1 MTAHTT
7 RLFLAALEGEARR
20 HGGKL
25 TWELYPCNSANLDPE
40 IFPRGHDYYHASM
53 TVTAADL
60 YSGMSGIYTASE
72 LAKIPDQARHLI
84 HELIRNRAHN
94 APTTPQQPML
104 ALFDDPPA
112 EDEDTEEPEDE
123 EEDTPDP
130 WELDRTPAENGFTCF
145 DICTAYIYYLFYG
158 DDTGDMTDEEIKLCD
173 DFSRKW
179 RAVDTAKCHN
189 GEPWTDEFNRHPDLS
204 LHGYACQT
212 EGVWCEP
219 ITPTTPAA

>member
-20 HGGKL
+20 SGCTF
-25 TWELYPCNSANLDPE
+25 TWTLDPYDSDKLNPD
-40 IFPRGHDYYHASM
+40 IFPRGHSYYDM
-53 TVTAADL
+53 QLTVTARN
-60 YSGMSGIYTASE
+60 YHHGRGEICNESE
-72 LAKIPDQARHLI
+72 LASVPDKARDLIQAFITHR
-84 HELIRNRAHN
+84 RATEDSRQ
-94 APTTPQQPML
+94 ATFS
-104 ALFDDPPA
+104 LFSDPPA
-112 EDEDTEEPEDE
+112 EDEDTEEPEPE
-123 EEDTPDP
+123 NEEDTPDP
-130 WELDRTPAENGFTCF
+130 WELDRTPEENGLTCF

-189 GEPWTDEFNRHPDLS
+189 GEPWTDEFNRRPDLS

>member
-1 MTAHTT
+1 MTAHET
-7 RLFLAALEGEARR
+7 RLNLAALESEARR

-25 TWELYPCNSANLDPE
+25 TWELEPRTPDQLAPE
-40 IFPRGHDYYHASM
+40 IFPRGHDYYKVGL
-53 TVTAADL
+53 TVTAPDF
-60 YSGMSGIYTASE
+60 YSGMSGIFTASE
-72 LAKIPDQARHLI
+72 LAEIPDQARSLI
-84 HELIRNRAHN
+84 QELIRDRAHN
-94 APTTPQQPML
+94 APTTTQPML
-104 ALFDDPPA
+104 DLFSSPPA
-112 EDEDTEEPEDE
+112 EEEPEPEE

-130 WELDRTPAENGFTCF
+130 WELDRTPEQHGLTCLE
-145 DICTAYIYYLFYG
+145 ISTAYICYLFYG
-158 DDTGDMTDEEIKLCD
+158 DDTGDMTAEEIALCD

>member
-1 MTAHTT
+1 MTAHAT
-7 RLFLAALEGEARR
+7 RLFLAMLEGEARR

-25 TWELYPCNSANLDPE
+25 TWELEPRTPDHA
-40 IFPRGHDYYHASM
+40 IFPRGHDYYKVGL
-53 TVTAADL
+53 TVTAPDF
-60 YSGMSGIYTASE
+60 YSGMSGIFTASE
-72 LAKIPDQARHLI
+72 LAEIPDQARSLI
-84 HELIRNRAHN
+84 QELIRDRAHN
-94 APTTPQQPML
+94 APTLPQQSTL

-112 EDEDTEEPEDE
+112 EEEPEPEE

-130 WELDRTPAENGFTCF
+130 WELDTTPAESGLTCF
-145 DICTAYIYYLFYG
+145 DICTAYIPYLFYG
-158 DDTGDMTDEEIKLCD
+158 DDTGDMTAEEIRLCD

-189 GEPWTDEFNRHPDLS
+189 GEPWTDEFNRCPDLS

-219 ITPTTPAA
+219 INPTTPAA